1 MASEPVGL
9 VLSERNIGRTGLL
22 TFAEQLLEE
31 FHHDSSSKI
40 SRRVPACNGRVIFHG
55 GMGSNRTV
63 TGYGVELRGPGRRRG
78 HLYRVRRRRRRGL
91 TRVSHRV
98 SYASSGPV
106 YPGGDR
112 KSTRLNSSH
121 SQQSHAVFCLKT
133 SSHAT
138 QCLQQPDRATT

>member
-55 GMGSNRTV
+55 GMGSNRTI
-63 TGYGVELRGPGRRRG
+63 TGYGVELRGPGRRRS
-78 HLYRVRRRRRRGL
+78 HLYRVRRSEERRVGKAGRWG
-91 TRVSHRV
+91 S
-98 SYASSGPV
+98 SASSGHM
-106 YPGGDR
+106 YPGGNC
-112 KSTRLNSSH
+112 S
-121 SQQSHAVFCLKT
+121 
-133 SSHAT
+133 
-138 QCLQQPDRATT
+138 RA

>member
-78 HLYRVRRRRRRGL
+78 HLYRVRRRTRRD
-91 TRVSHRV
+91 
-98 SYASSGPV
+98 P
-106 YPGGDR
+106 
-112 KSTRLNSSH
+112 
-121 SQQSHAVFCLKT
+121 SHAVNWYT
-133 SSHAT
+133 YSSSGST
-138 QCLQQPDRATT
+138 YPSGNGSRA